1 MEYARRL
8 AALAPEVSDQLELVM
23 RVYFEKPRTTIGW
36 KGLINDPHLDDS
48 FDVATSQVR
57 YQNPDAKDAASA
69 IGELLGAEVVATQ
82 EDLGSA
88 DVEVVVGSD
97 LSK

>member
-1 MEYARRL
+1 MTAVGN
-8 AALAPEVSDQLELVM
+8 A
-23 RVYFEKPRTTIGW
+23 
-36 KGLINDPHLDDS
+36 DS

-82 EDLGSA
+82 EDLGST